1 MPECFDVEVTDGVA
15 HLRLNRPDALNTM
28 TPDFWRELPELLD
41 EIDRNASARVVVLS
55 STGRHFSAGMDLAVF
70 TGGSDLLTEPG
81 VSGMAAIKGA
91 EVQRSRTRTRAAPS
105 TRRSSSGAA
114 G

>member
-55 STGRHFSAGMDLAVF
+55 STLRSTLSISRSGRRALADSGGCST
-70 TGGSDLLTEPG
+70 TGRP
-81 VSGMAAIKGA
+81 
-91 EVQRSRTRTRAAPS
+91 
-105 TRRSSSGAA
+105 
-114 G
+114 